1 MSFVF
6 PSSVILEFERKIKC
20 TNVYI
25 SIPKEVNIRSLLGK
39 RTNRKLANGRRIY
52 LTWRDTFFS
61 FLCTYTRIYTR
72 VWKIHRREPV
82 RTVPITRNKCELIK
96 GRKQLLANKS
106 PPLIRYSA
114 DKLNFSSR
122 RQFSCERA
130 RALARSRGALRE
142 IGICETDVDVGAR
155 SHNWLWASAPA
166 SQSRS
171 RTTGG
176 GAKDE
181 MDHSIRWDCF
191 KTPSSLQAYLAL
203 CVSIVLRN

>member
-1 MSFVF
+1 VNIIRFSFV
-6 PSSVILEFERKIKC
+6 S
-20 TNVYI
+20 
-25 SIPKEVNIRSLLGK
+25 NIRIWEKSKIQICTSMSLKKLTHVRCLENEWIENQWKKDLFNTK
-39 RTNRKLANGRRIY
+39 RRFLQ
-52 LTWRDTFFS
+52 FS
-61 FLCTYTRIYTR
+61 LYVNAYTHA
-72 VWKIHRREPV
+72 WKIHRREPA

-106 PPLIRYSA
+106 QPLIRYSA

-122 RQFSCERA
+122 RQFSLS
-130 RALARSRGALRE
+130 RALTGALRE

-171 RTTGG
+171 RTAEG

-181 MDHSIRWDCF
+181 MDHSIRWI
-191 KTPSSLQAYLAL
+191 AL
-203 CVSIVLRN
+203 KRLPLSRHILSTVFHLY